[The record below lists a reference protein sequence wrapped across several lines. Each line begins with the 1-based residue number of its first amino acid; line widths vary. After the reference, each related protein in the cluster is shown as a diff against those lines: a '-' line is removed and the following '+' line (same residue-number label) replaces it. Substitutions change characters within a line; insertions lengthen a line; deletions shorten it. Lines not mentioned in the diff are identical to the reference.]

1 MAKVLVA
8 LFLFVSSCAAQ
19 SSLSGNFSVRHVK
32 KADFSLAS
40 VQMHEAEKLYR
51 SACAV
56 VERDLHGSAS
66 HPRFTVILG
75 ASRDEVH
82 GRNEI
87 WLTKWDPVSFVAGVV
102 ILAVDHRLTADMVQQ
117 LTKRV
122 VQYNNATVSVA
133 ELKERH

>member
-1 MAKVLVA
+1 MAKALVA

-32 KADFSLAS
+32 RADFSLAS
-40 VQMHEAEKLYR
+40 VQMHEAEKLYQ

-56 VERDLHGSAS
+56 VERDLHSSAS
-66 HPRFTVILG
+66 HPRFTVIIG
-75 ASRDEVH
+75 ASRAEVH
-82 GRNEI
+82 GRSEI